1 LPTRIRKEALKLR
14 EKGYT
19 IDEIADIL
27 NLQRDTVVW
36 LLMKEA
42 EEKMKPIDV
51 YVNWFNIYSSPR
63 RLKMMAEMLVD
74 LIKEN
79 IKEDIDI
86 ICGIGDKSL
95 PLALEVSS
103 KLNAKMALLS
113 IKSKEGKTLEA
124 IVDPGYAQ
132 LEKGKN
138 IVLVEDIVRTGAYLE
153 AALETLRKY
162 DSNILAIVVPISKL
176 GRKVFS
182 GVPVLSLIDL
192 IPL

>member
-63 RLKMMAEMLVD
+63 RLKMLAEMLVD

-79 IKEDIDI
+79 IKEDIEI
-86 ICGIGDKSL
+86 ICGIGDKS
-95 PLALEVSS
+95 
-103 KLNAKMALLS
+103 S
-113 IKSKEGKTLEA
+113 IRS
-124 IVDPGYAQ
+124 I
-132 LEKGKN
+132 
-138 IVLVEDIVRTGAYLE
+138 
-153 AALETLRKY
+153 
-162 DSNILAIVVPISKL
+162 
-176 GRKVFS
+176 
-182 GVPVLSLIDL
+182 
-192 IPL
+192 

>member
-1 LPTRIRKEALKLR
+1 MPTNIRKEALKLR

-63 RLKMMAEMLVD
+63 RLKMLTEMLVD
-74 LIKEN
+74 LVKENVKEN
-79 IKEDIDI
+79 IDIV
-86 ICGIGDKSL
+86 CGIGDKSL

-103 KLNAKMALLS
+103 KLDAKMALLS
-113 IKSKEGKTLEA
+113 IRSKEGKTLEA
-124 IVDPGYAQ
+124 IIDPGYAQ
-132 LEKGKN
+132 LEKKQN
-138 IVLVEDIVRTGAYLE
+138 IILVEDIVRTGAYLQ
-153 AALETLRKY
+153 AAFETLRKY
-162 DSNILAIVVPISKL
+162 EANILAIVVPISKL
-176 GRKVFS
+176 GRKTFA